1 MNEKICIFFLFVL
14 QKKNII
20 DNGSC
25 YIATTFLTQEEGLH
39 ENLLVRQFSPGHL
52 VVVASLFQAFSYRW
66 GAVFAF
72 FTSHCSPLSER
83 LEQAM
88 WWRTFW
94 SLSINHIPLNPI
106 FSYFSSTFNICPS
119 NFY

>member
-1 MNEKICIFFLFVL
+1 MYIFSFCIA
-14 QKKNII
+14 KKNII

-25 YIATTFLTQEEGLH
+25 YSATTFLTQEEGLH
-39 ENLLVRQFSPGHL
+39 ENQLVRQFSQGHI

-88 WWRTFW
+88 WWRLVW
-94 SLSINHIPLNPI
+94 S
-106 FSYFSSTFNICPS
+106 FVY
-119 NFY
+119 